1 MRPASLR
8 LAEPPAPVRRPAL
21 LGELIVVVVLV
32 KVYDRVRQLEA
43 ARARPALHNAY
54 DVLAIERWLHLD
66 LELAGNRW
74 LVGHHTLLLITSWW
88 YQLAHLTVTL
98 VVLGLCYLRLPDAYR
113 GARNALVV
121 TNVVGL
127 VVFYL
132 YPVMPPRLLPGAG
145 YVDAVAA
152 AGFGSSH
159 TGPVPADQY
168 AAMPSLHLAWA
179 VWTAS
184 VGMLLLAP
192 HRTRLL
198 WLLYPVLTAT
208 AVVVTA
214 NHYVLDVVAGV
225 AVAVVA
231 LLASRVQITLR
242 RSRTARTQAPG
253 TSGTH
258 TVSSRYA
265 STVAS
270 AVADGA
276 PTATSPPTSATSSA
290 PNPPGEGTRA
300 DTDEAAR

>member
-1 MRPASLR
+1 MH
-8 LAEPPAPVRRPAL
+8 RPAL

-32 KVYDRVRQLEA
+32 KVYDQVRRLEV
-43 ARARPALHNAY
+43 ARARPALHNAN

-74 LVGHHTLLLITSWW
+74 LIGHHTLLLIASWW

-98 VVLGLCYLRLPDAYR
+98 VVLGWCYLRRPDAYR
-113 GARNALVV
+113 GARNALVL
-121 TNVVGL
+121 TNVIGL

-159 TGPVPADQY
+159 AGPVPADQY

-184 VGMLLLAP
+184 VGMLLLAGTGSGCCGCS
-192 HRTRLL
+192 TRCSPRPRSSSPPTTTCST
-198 WLLYPVLTAT
+198 WSP
-208 AVVVTA
+208 
-214 NHYVLDVVAGV
+214 
-225 AVAVVA
+225 
-231 LLASRVQITLR
+231 ASRSRWWRCSRPRVQITLR

-253 TSGTH
+253 TSGSQ

-270 AVADGA
+270 AVADGV
-276 PTATSPPTSATSSA
+276 PTATRPATRATSSA
-290 PNPPGEGTRA
+290 PNPPGDGTRA

>member
-1 MRPASLR
+1 M
-8 LAEPPAPVRRPAL
+8 
-21 LGELIVVVVLV
+21 
-32 KVYDRVRQLEA
+32 
-43 ARARPALHNAY
+43 
-54 DVLAIERWLHLD
+54 LAIERWLHLD

-74 LVGHHTLLLITSWW
+74 LIGHHTLLLIASWW

-98 VVLGLCYLRLPDAYR
+98 AVLGWCYLRRPDAYR
-113 GARNALVV
+113 GARNALVL

-127 VVFYL
+127 VVFFV

-184 VGMLLLAP
+184 VGMLLLAR
-192 HRTRLL
+192 HRVRVL
-198 WLLYPVLTAT
+198 WLLYPVITAT

-214 NHYVLDVVAGV
+214 NHYVLDVLAGV

-253 TSGTH
+253 TSGSQ

-270 AVADGA
+270 AVADGV
-276 PTATSPPTSATSSA
+276 PTATSPATRATSSA
-290 PNPPGEGTRA
+290 PNPPGDGTRA
-300 DTDEAAR
+300 DTDEATR

>member
-1 MRPASLR
+1 M
-8 LAEPPAPVRRPAL
+8 RRPAL

-32 KVYDRVRQLEA
+32 KVYDQVRRLEV
-43 ARARPALHNAY
+43 ARARPALHNAH

-74 LVGHHTLLLITSWW
+74 LIGHHTLLLIASWW

-98 VVLGLCYLRLPDAYR
+98 AVLGWCYLRRPDAYR
-113 GARNALVV
+113 GARNALVL

-159 TGPVPADQY
+159 AGPVPADQY

-184 VGMLLLAP
+184 VGMLLLA
-192 HRTRLL
+192 RYRVRVL
-198 WLLYPVLTAT
+198 WLLYPVVTAT

-253 TSGTH
+253 TSGSQ

-270 AVADGA
+270 AVADGV
-276 PTATSPPTSATSSA
+276 PTATSPATRATSSA
-290 PNPPGEGTRA
+290 PNPPGDGTRA
-300 DTDEAAR
+300 DTDEATR

>member
-1 MRPASLR
+1 MRPASVR
-8 LAEPPAPVRRPAL
+8 PVEPPVRVRRPAL
-21 LGELIVVVVLV
+21 LGELIVIVVLV
-32 KVYDRVRQLEA
+32 KVYDRVRRLEVA
-43 ARARPALHNAY
+43 QSRPALHNAH

-66 LELAGNRW
+66 LELAGNQW
-74 LVGHHTLLLITSWW
+74 LVGHHTLLLIASWW

-98 VVLGLCYLRLPDAYR
+98 AVLGWCYLRRPDAYR
-113 GARNALVV
+113 GARNALVL
-121 TNVVGL
+121 TNLVGL
-127 VVFYL
+127 VVFFV

-184 VGMLLLAP
+184 VGMLLLA
-192 HRTRLL
+192 RYRVRVL
-198 WLLYPVLTAT
+198 WLLYPVITAT
-208 AVVVTA
+208 VVVVTA
-214 NHYVLDVVAGV
+214 NHYVLDVLAGV

-253 TSGTH
+253 TSGSQ
-258 TVSSRYA
+258 TVSSR
-265 STVAS
+265 
-270 AVADGA
+270 
-276 PTATSPPTSATSSA
+276 
-290 PNPPGEGTRA
+290 
-300 DTDEAAR
+300 